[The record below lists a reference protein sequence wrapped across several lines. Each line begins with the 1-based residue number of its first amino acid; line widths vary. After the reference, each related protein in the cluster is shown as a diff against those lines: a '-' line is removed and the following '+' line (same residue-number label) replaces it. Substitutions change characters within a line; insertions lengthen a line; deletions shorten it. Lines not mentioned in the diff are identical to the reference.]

1 MSVLAEQFSKVDK
14 QNHSRMKGAIEDAL
28 AADFKVEEEPKHR
41 QENGFSK
48 KPIEFFVREKIDPES
63 LRRSE
68 KHGSEPARDE
78 ESVALEALD
87 EAEINPQES
96 GNTSQDNSEI
106 DDPNP
111 QGVASPKSSED
122 LDALAEDLA
131 GKDEEELG
139 SDDALQNIDVL
150 SQEEDAAQIEH
161 YDDGFAAGR
170 AAALSELEEQRI
182 ENLEVLR
189 SISEKLLT
197 DSCFDFDDISTKVL
211 DTVNELSSQRCGI
224 EIDKSPEGF
233 LNRIEQQIDQ
243 VRNLSKD
250 RWVFFNDLDLESLR
264 TFDEFEN
271 FFSDAKVRTDPQ
283 LKRGDVIVKVG
294 GVELRDAPFSD
305 YEEGSL
311 DE

>member
-1 MSVLAEQFSKVDK
+1 MSSLAEEFSKVDK
-14 QNHSRMKGAIEDAL
+14 ENHSRMQGAIKHAL
-28 AADFKVEEEPKHR
+28 TADFKVEEEPKHR
-41 QENGFSK
+41 QGNGFSK

-63 LRRSE
+63 LKSPKKQPGKSDVFKDAETIDAPKEADLSE
-68 KHGSEPARDE
+68 QAVGPAFQEGSGIDDSEPEDAV
-78 ESVALEALD
+78 S
-87 EAEINPQES
+87 PQA
-96 GNTSQDNSEI
+96 T
-106 DDPNP
+106 
-111 QGVASPKSSED
+111 ED
-122 LDALAEDLA
+122 LDELAEVLA
-131 GKDEEELG
+131 
-139 SDDALQNIDVL
+139 SDDEKVSGLDFGTQNADALSPED
-150 SQEEDAAQIEH
+150 DAAHTEH

-182 ENLEVLR
+182 ENLEVLK

-197 DSCFDFDDISTKVL
+197 DSCFDFDNISTKVL
-211 DTVNELSSQRCGI
+211 DTVNELSSERCGI
-224 EIDKSPEGF
+224 EIDQSPEGF

-250 RWVFFNDLDLESLR
+250 RWVFFNEVDLESLR
-264 TFDEFEN
+264 TFDEFEK
-271 FFSDAKVRTDPQ
+271 FFSDAKVRSDPQ